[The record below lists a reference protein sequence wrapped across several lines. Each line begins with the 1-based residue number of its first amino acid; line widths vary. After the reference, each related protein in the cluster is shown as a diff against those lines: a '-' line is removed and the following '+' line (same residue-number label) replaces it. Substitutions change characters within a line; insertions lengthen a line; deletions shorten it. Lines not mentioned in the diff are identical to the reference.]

1 MIVGIDLGSRSC
13 GWAVLSSDGTR
24 RDSGAW
30 HLALRPATKT
40 RPADHR
46 ATRWLA
52 MLERS
57 RELLSKWRPAALVY
71 ERPVGRA
78 DGGGRATFL
87 LHGGLLAQLEIAA
100 FEFGRE
106 QRPAFGDDYELP
118 IIELSPGEWKR
129 AMTGSG
135 AAKKPAYIAG
145 ANELHGLHLDA
156 RGEDEAAALL
166 IAGAAI
172 KLGKVGST

>member
-57 RELLSKWRPAALVY
+57 RELLSKWRPAAIVY

-100 FEFGRE
+100 FGL
-106 QRPAFGDDYELP
+106 DYELP
-118 IIELSPGEWKR
+118 IVELSPAEWKR
-129 AMTGSG
+129 AMTNSG
-135 AAKKPAYIAG
+135 ASKKPAYVEA
-145 ANELHGLHLDA
+145 ANALHGLHLDIK
-156 RGEDEAAALL
+156 GEDEAAALL

-172 KLGKVGST
+172 KLGKVGAA

>member
-24 RDSGAW
+24 RDSGTW

-57 RELLSKWRPAALVY
+57 RELLAKWRPAALVY

-100 FEFGRE
+100 FGL
-106 QRPAFGDDYELP
+106 DYELP
-118 IIELSPGEWKR
+118 IIELSPAEWKSSMVGNGN
-129 AMTGSG
+129 ATKSAYVT
-135 AAKKPAYIAG
+135 AANARH
-145 ANELHGLHLDA
+145 ELHLDA
-156 RGEDEAAALL
+156 AGKEPKGQDEAAALL

-172 KLGKVGST
+172 KLGKVGSA

>member
-57 RELLSKWRPAALVY
+57 RQLLEKWRPAALVY

-100 FEFGRE
+100 FGL
-106 QRPAFGDDYELP
+106 DYELP
-118 IIELSPGEWKR
+118 IVELSPGEWKR
-129 AMTGSG
+129 AMVGNG
-135 AAKKPAYIAG
+135 AAKKPAYIAS
-145 ANELHGLHLDA
+145 ANEIHDLQLDA

-172 KLGKVGST
+172 RLGKVGAA

>member
-57 RELLSKWRPAALVY
+57 RQLLEKWRPAALVY

-100 FEFGRE
+100 FGL
-106 QRPAFGDDYELP
+106 DYELP
-118 IIELSPGEWKR
+118 IVELSPGEDDAAGRLAALPKMNSAAVR
-129 AMTGSG
+129 AMGDNLLT
-135 AAKKPAYIAG
+135 IRID
-145 ANELHGLHLDA
+145 LDP
-156 RGEDEAAALL
+156 
-166 IAGAAI
+166 
-172 KLGKVGST
+172 

>member
-40 RPADHR
+40 RLADHR

-87 LHGGLLAQLEIAA
+87 LHGGLLAQLEVAA
-100 FEFGRE
+100 FEL
-106 QRPAFGDDYELP
+106 DYELP
-118 IIELSPGEWKR
+118 IVELSPTEWKR
-129 AMTGSG
+129 SMVGNG
-135 AAKKPAYIAG
+135 NAKKPAYIAA
-145 ANELHGLHLDA
+145 ANELHGLHLEA
-156 RGEDEAAALL
+156 RGKGEDEAAALL

-172 KLGKVGST
+172 KLGKVGAA

>member
-1 MIVGIDLGSRSC
+1 MIIGIDLGSRSC
-13 GWAVLSSDGTR
+13 GWAVIAHDGSR
-24 RDSGAW
+24 CASGAW

-40 RPADHR
+40 READHR
-46 ATRWLA
+46 AVRWIA
-52 MLERS
+52 MLEHS
-57 RELLSKWRPAALVY
+57 RALLEKWRPAALVY

-100 FEFGRE
+100 FGL
-106 QRPAFGDDYELP
+106 DYELP
-118 IIELSPGEWKR
+118 IVELSPGEWKR
-129 AMTGSG
+129 AMVGNG
-135 AAKKPAYIAG
+135 AAKKPEYIAA
-145 ANELHGLHLDA
+145 ANARHELHLDA

-172 KLGKVGST
+172 QLGKVGAA

>member
-13 GWAVLSSDGTR
+13 GWAVLSGDGTR
-24 RDSGAW
+24 CDSGTW
-30 HLALRPATKT
+30 NLALRPATKT
-40 RPADHR
+40 RAADHR
-46 ATRWLA
+46 ALRWIA
-52 MLERS
+52 MLQLS
-57 RELLSKWRPAALVY
+57 RDLLTLWRPAALVY

-100 FEFGRE
+100 YGL
-106 QRPAFGDDYELP
+106 DYELP
-118 IIELSPGEWKR
+118 IVELSPGEWKR
-129 AMTGSG
+129 AMVGSG
-135 AAKKPAYIAG
+135 AAKKPAYIAA
-145 ANELHGLHLDA
+145 ANELHELQLDG

>member
-13 GWAVLSSDGTR
+13 GWAVLSSDGTL

-30 HLALRPATKT
+30 NLALRPATKT
-40 RPADHR
+40 RQADHR

-52 MLERS
+52 MLDRS
-57 RELLSKWRPAALVY
+57 RELLTKWRPAALVY

-87 LHGGLLAQLEIAA
+87 LHGGLLALLDVAA
-100 FEFGRE
+100 FEL
-106 QRPAFGDDYELP
+106 DYELP
-118 IIELSPGEWKR
+118 IIELSPAEWKS
-129 AMTGSG
+129 AMVGSG
-135 AAKKPAYIAG
+135 NATKAAYVAA
-145 ANELHGLHLDA
+145 ANVRHGLDLDA
-156 RGEDEAAALL
+156 AGKEPKGQDEAAALL

-172 KLGKVGST
+172 KLGRVGAV